1 MADLSNDTDMAV
13 EQSTDNKSDGDLS
26 SGDAHQR
33 SPHANVAATKT
44 EIQTPEGE
52 IPAETASQSGHNQVP
67 DDVTQMDPAIPH
79 TAADIKPEE
88 ETVLETN
95 DELLL
100 EETQPEDGTIEPSDT
115 IEEITELEIEPDAPP
130 VSLNDRYNIF
140 PSKPLPAFDAPSAK
154 AFEANDSKGAYANL
168 FALIC
173 IPGMAVRVDVIEQI
187 IRQRIPG
194 ILTLMDY
201 GIIDWPI
208 LGKKTPALV
217 YERPTG
223 GRVSTVMSEEPST
236 YNNIEHMMVSVDGI
250 IEGLEQLS
258 NRGITHRSLRHNNL
272 FFSDETR
279 KNVVLGDLVSASS
292 GFDQPVVYETIEKGM
307 ADEGGRGNGLLEDDM
322 YAFGVTI
329 AFMSQNQVPIDN
341 HSKEEIIVSKIE
353 NSTFQTIV
361 GKEVITPKVLDI
373 MRGLLID
380 NPENRWSFEE
390 VLKWQNGLPNKP
402 SGTTI
407 SHEAHRPI
415 EFGGFNHSYPRTLA
429 YSMALRPEESINLIR
444 GGTIERWIKK
454 DFMDGTLTPSF
465 TSDLEEAKSQSER
478 TKEADAVLLS
488 HVVMILDPQAPIRY
502 KSISYMPDAFGTAL
516 VAENIRGGDFKHL
529 IESVT
534 NQVPN
539 IWNQINEDRPNLS
552 HMWSEGTN
560 YGRLRSHLQKA
571 GYGYGIERC
580 LYELNWDI
588 PCQSPLFE
596 REYILNIEDILPAL
610 NKIEQS
616 IDPKTNP
623 VDRHI
628 AAFVAAR
635 VTKISIEPFLQEIGD
650 PDEALQTLGALKL
663 LASLQKQY
671 GPDIL
676 TGLSKWIGG
685 QMGPIIKL
693 YQSRSTQKHLETE
706 VPKVVRN
713 GNLSELLELL
723 DNPETRL
730 TDASEYEIAI
740 EAFRVAQDEI
750 KKVEHDMGPNSD
762 IALLASR
769 KVASVTSVVI
779 MTFVIVVMFIAG

>member
-26 SGDAHQR
+26 GGDAQQR
-33 SPHANVAATKT
+33 SSDANLAPAKIEV
-44 EIQTPEGE
+44 QTPEEE
-52 IPAETASQSGHNQVP
+52 ISAEIESQSGHNQVP
-67 DDVTQMDPAIPH
+67 DEVTQMDPAIPQIG
-79 TAADIKPEE
+79 ADIKPEE
-88 ETVLETN
+88 ETVIETN
-95 DELLL
+95 GELLL

-115 IEEITELEIEPDAPP
+115 IEEITELEIDPDAPP

-140 PSKPLPAFDAPSAK
+140 PSKPLPALDAPSAK
-154 AFEANDSKGAYANL
+154 AFEANDSKGVQAKL

-173 IPGMAVRVDVIEQI
+173 IPSMAVRVDVIEQI
-187 IRQRIPG
+187 IRQRISG
-194 ILTLMDY
+194 VLSLIDY

-208 LGKKTPALV
+208 LGKRTPALI

-223 GRVSTVMSEEPST
+223 GRVSTVMAEEPST

-258 NRGITHRSLRHNNL
+258 NRGITHRSLRHDNL

-279 KNVVLGDLVSASS
+279 ENVVLGDFVSTSA
-292 GFDQPVVYETIEKGM
+292 GFDQPVVYETIERGM
-307 ADEGGRGNGLLEDDM
+307 ADEGGRGTGLLEDDM

-329 AFMSQNQVPIDN
+329 AFMSQNQLPIDN
-341 HSKEEIIVSKIE
+341 HSKEEIITSKIE
-353 NSTFQTIV
+353 NSTFQAIV
-361 GKEVITPKVLDI
+361 GKEVNTPKVLDI

-380 NPENRWSFEE
+380 NPENRWGFEE

-415 EFGGFNHSYPRTLA
+415 EFGGLNHSYPRTLA
-429 YSMALRPEESINLIR
+429 YSMALRPEESIDLIKN
-444 GGTIERWIKK
+444 GTLERWISK

-488 HVVMILDPQAPIRY
+488 HVLMILDPQAPIRY
-502 KSISYMPDAFGTAL
+502 KSVSYMPEAYGTAL
-516 VAENIRGGDFKHL
+516 AAENIRGGDFKHL

-539 IWNQINEDRPNLS
+539 IWKENNQDRPNLS

-596 REYILNIEDILPAL
+596 MDYVLNIEDILTTL

-616 IDPKTNP
+616 IDPKTSP

-628 AAFVAAR
+628 TSFVAAR

-685 QMGPIIKL
+685 QMGPIIKF

-706 VPKVVRN
+706 VPNVVRN

-750 KKVEHDMGPNSD
+750 KKIEHEMGPNSD

>member
-1 MADLSNDTDMAV
+1 
-13 EQSTDNKSDGDLS
+13 
-26 SGDAHQR
+26 
-33 SPHANVAATKT
+33 
-44 EIQTPEGE
+44 
-52 IPAETASQSGHNQVP
+52 
-67 DDVTQMDPAIPH
+67 
-79 TAADIKPEE
+79 
-88 ETVLETN
+88 
-95 DELLL
+95 
-100 EETQPEDGTIEPSDT
+100 
-115 IEEITELEIEPDAPP
+115 
-130 VSLNDRYNIF
+130 
-140 PSKPLPAFDAPSAK
+140 
-154 AFEANDSKGAYANL
+154 
-168 FALIC
+168 
-173 IPGMAVRVDVIEQI
+173 
-187 IRQRIPG
+187 
-194 ILTLMDY
+194 
-201 GIIDWPI
+201 
-208 LGKKTPALV
+208 
-217 YERPTG
+217 
-223 GRVSTVMSEEPST
+223 
-236 YNNIEHMMVSVDGI
+236 
-250 IEGLEQLS
+250 
-258 NRGITHRSLRHNNL
+258 
-272 FFSDETR
+272 
-279 KNVVLGDLVSASS
+279 
-292 GFDQPVVYETIEKGM
+292 
-307 ADEGGRGNGLLEDDM
+307 
-322 YAFGVTI
+322 
-329 AFMSQNQVPIDN
+329 
-341 HSKEEIIVSKIE
+341 
-353 NSTFQTIV
+353 
-361 GKEVITPKVLDI
+361 

-380 NPENRWSFEE
+380 NPENRWGFEE

-407 SHEAHRPI
+407 SHQAHRPI

-444 GGTIERWIKK
+444 DGTIERWIKK

-488 HVVMILDPQAPIRY
+488 HVVMILDPLGPIRY

-539 IWNQINEDRPNLS
+539 IWKEINQDRPHLS

-628 AAFVAAR
+628 AAFVGAR

-706 VPKVVRN
+706 VPKVVRD